1 MGRLVHNPREK
12 DQREP
17 IKSGGKIVRILVV
30 EDDPGLNKLAQK
42 RLRDAGFET
51 EGVLTGAEALDRIN
65 SDPDLIALVDQQLPD
80 MKGTELITTLITQN
94 LAIPF
99 VAMTGSGDEHIAIEM
114 MKLGARDY
122 LIKSLGFIDLLPGVF
137 QHLNRELETEV
148 RLASAE
154 KALQQSE
161 ERFQLAMEAT
171 QDGLWD
177 WDVETNSVYLS
188 HNWHNPNWSSLLG
201 YTSDEFL
208 LNFDRWNNFIHP
220 DDKASV
226 DSAYSDCIKS
236 HNDDFEVEYRMR
248 IGKGDWIWILGR
260 GKVVSRN
267 GNGHAMRMVGT
278 QTDITKLK
286 QSEAELT
293 TQAATLNLIFNSTP
307 NTLILVDEQLQIEKI
322 NHSGIVFSGRKEEEL
337 IGHLIGDVIN
347 CFHSYH
353 GKGCGRNPECAL
365 CPIRARVNA
374 TFETGLPYHEDEC
387 GKFFLIDNKKTL
399 QSLIVSTVLVTVG
412 KSNKVLVTVTNV
424 SNLKQV
430 EMECSALE
438 KQLHQSQKMQSIGS
452 LAGGIAHD
460 FNNILTAILGYT
472 QMAIYANKQDS
483 NCNEDLAEVIKAG
496 NRAKD
501 LVQQILAFSHE
512 SDTKCISVQPERIV
526 KEVVK
531 MLRPSLPST
540 ILINEDCQSTGSIL
554 ANPTQLHQVV
564 MNICT
569 NAYHAMEK
577 TGGQLDITL
586 KETHLSKEDVLC
598 TNHINGGG
606 FAQLSIRDT
615 GHGMDKETRDKIFD
629 PYFTTKET
637 GKGTGMGLSIVHG
650 IVASY
655 GGVISLI
662 SEPGKG
668 TTFNIYLPIINQQ
681 PLPATYETKQ
691 TLTGKERILIVDD
704 EETIVYMNKKVL
716 EKLGYQVTT
725 STSSLGGLEIFQN
738 QPNQFDLVITDQTM
752 PNMTGVDLAR
762 NILQIRHDI
771 PIILCTGYSTIV
783 TEESAKSI
791 GIKEFIMKPME
802 KDVLA
807 QSVRKV
813 LDDEF
818 IPCV

>member
-1 MGRLVHNPREK
+1 M
-12 DQREP
+12 
-17 IKSGGKIVRILVV
+17 RILVV
-30 EDDPGLNKLAQK
+30 EDDQGLNKLAQK
-42 RLRDAGFET
+42 KLRDAGFET
-51 EGVLTGAEALDRIN
+51 EGVFTGADALERVN
-65 SDPDLIALVDQQLPD
+65 YDPEFIALVDQQLPD

-94 LAIPF
+94 LEVPF

-122 LIKSLGFIDLLPGVF
+122 LIKGVGFIDLLPGIF
-137 QHLNRELETEV
+137 QNLSRELETEE
-148 RLASAE
+148 RLVSAE

-161 ERFQLAMEAT
+161 ERFQLAMDAT

-188 HNWHNPNWSSLLG
+188 QNWHSPNWSALLG

-208 LNFDRWNNFIHP
+208 LNFERWNDFIHP

-226 DSAYSDCIKS
+226 DSAYSNCLKN

-248 IGKGDWIWILGR
+248 IEKGDWIWILGR
-260 GKVVSRN
+260 GKVVSRDR
-267 GNGHAMRMVGT
+267 NGHAMRMVGT
-278 QTDITKLK
+278 QTDITRLK

-307 NTLILVDEQLQIEKI
+307 NILILVDKQLKIEKI

-337 IGHLIGDVIN
+337 IGRLTGDVIN
-347 CFHSYH
+347 CFHSYR
-353 GKGCGRNPECAL
+353 GKGCGRNAECAL

-374 TFETGLPYHEDEC
+374 TFETGFPYHEDEC

-399 QSLIVSTVLVTVG
+399 QTLLVSTVLVTVG
-412 KSNKVLVTVTNV
+412 KSDKVLVTVINV
-424 SNLKQV
+424 SALKQA
-430 EMECSALE
+430 ETECSELE
-438 KQLHQSQKMQSIGS
+438 KQLHQSHKMQAIGT

-472 QMAIYANKQDS
+472 QMAIYSNKQDS
-483 NCNEDLAEVIKAG
+483 ICNEELAEVLKAG

-512 SDTKCISVQPERIV
+512 SDTKCIPLQPEKIV

-540 ILINEDCQSTGSIL
+540 IVINQDCQPTGSIL
-554 ANPTQLHQVV
+554 ANPTQLHQVI

-577 TGGQLDITL
+577 IGGQLDITL
-586 KETHLSKEDVLC
+586 KETNLSKEDAIC
-598 TNHINGGG
+598 RNNIDAGF
-606 FAQLSIRDT
+606 FAQISIRDT
-615 GHGMDKETRDKIFD
+615 GYGMDKETIDQIFD
-629 PYFTTKET
+629 PYFTTKKI
-637 GKGTGMGLSIVHG
+637 GKGTGMGLSIAHG

-668 TTFNIYLPIINQQ
+668 ATFTIYLPIINQE
-681 PLPATYETKQ
+681 PLPAAYEIEE
-691 TLTGKERILIVDD
+691 TLTGKEKILIVDD
-704 EETIVYMNKKVL
+704 EKMIVEMNKKML

-725 STSSLGGLEIFQN
+725 CTSSIGGLEIFQN

-752 PNMTGVDLAR
+752 PSMTGADLAR

-771 PIILCTGYSTIV
+771 PIILCTGHSTIV

-791 GIKEFIMKPME
+791 GIKEFIMKPMGRN
-802 KDVLA
+802 VLA

-813 LDDEF
+813 LGEEF
-818 IPCV
+818 ASCVSPSELSENN